1 MNNSISWFEDFII
14 KVLKEAGHNIVAHDK
29 KLARGLGDI
38 DIITEKNENKYCV
51 EVKFS
56 RVTEKA
62 VERINYISSTYKMI
76 PLLITATELK
86 EKRSYYHEKY
96 SKVILIDITNL
107 LYALKDNVELYNE
120 LVSRLPYSIEEIEPQ
135 QGFIEVDS
143 LYHDDH
149 TEGLIKQME
158 LCQAGKDNFSN
169 YEKLCIELLKNIFAD
184 DLALWKEQQKSN
196 NDLYRFD
203 LLCRIKDGNQ
213 KSFWTIL
220 EKYFNSKYIIFE
232 FKNYTKPI
240 TQKEIYT
247 TEKYLY
253 KKALRSV
260 AIIIAAKGYDD
271 NALWAS
277 KGCLRENGKLILLLS
292 TKELIIMNKMH
303 MVQDQP
309 CDYMLDKLDEFL
321 MSLEK

>member
-232 FKNYTKPI
+232 LNFISN
-240 TQKEIYT
+240 
-247 TEKYLY
+247 
-253 KKALRSV
+253 
-260 AIIIAAKGYDD
+260 
-271 NALWAS
+271 
-277 KGCLRENGKLILLLS
+277 
-292 TKELIIMNKMH
+292 
-303 MVQDQP
+303 
-309 CDYMLDKLDEFL
+309 F
-321 MSLEK
+321 